1 MISGP
6 GKVPP
11 ARTVLDRGI
20 LGEDNDD
27 GKVCDIDSLPRVAVG
42 CDNLVDDVEVCS
54 GSYSSIDTRYKI
66 SR

>member
-11 ARTVLDRGI
+11 ARTVLDRRI
-20 LGEDNDD
+20 IGEENGK
-27 GKVCDIDSLPRVAVG
+27 GKVNDIDSLPRVAVG
-42 CDNLVDDVEVCS
+42 CDDLVDNVEVCN
-54 GSYSSIDTRYKI
+54 GSYSSVDTRDKI

>member
-11 ARTVLDRGI
+11 ARTVLDRGVI
-20 LGEDNDD
+20 GEDNDD
-27 GKVCDIDSLPRVAVG
+27 GESNDINSLPRVAVG
-42 CDNLVDDVEVCS
+42 CDDLVDNVEVCN
-54 GSYSSIDTRYKI
+54 GSYSSVDTRYKI